1 MKDPRYSYVYNLSP
15 LRGNDIKV
23 STEEYDYYF
32 RICDRLT
39 TGLCKPSNN
48 SGNMVSSC
56 QIKKQEPLAK
66 KIAGKV
72 ILRFVA
78 LICYPSKCLHGA
90 FI

>member
-32 RICDRLT
+32 RICDGLR
-39 TGLCKPSNN
+39 TGLCKQSNN
-48 SGNMVSSC
+48 SEDVVSSC
-56 QIKKQEPLAK
+56 QIKKQDPRAK

-72 ILRFVA
+72 ILR
-78 LICYPSKCLHGA
+78 LLP
-90 FI
+90 